1 MDRRLLIASALA
13 CALPA
18 AARASGGGEKKEEDE
33 KGGAKSS
40 FIQLPLLTATVIR
53 PTGRR
58 GVLTV
63 EVGLD
68 IPDPKLFE
76 YANLVLPRLRA
87 AFAQR
92 VQIYGA
98 GLAPGELPK
107 VEFLARE
114 LQKDCDLVLKKKGA
128 RILLGTVMLN

>member
-1 MDRRLLIASALA
+1 MDRRRLIAWALA

-18 AARASGGGEKKEEDE
+18 SAHAAGGEDKKEKDE
-33 KGGAKSS
+33 KGGPKSS

-53 PTGRR
+53 PSGKR

-68 IPDPKLFE
+68 IPDPKLLE

-92 VQIYGA
+92 LQIYGA
-98 GLAPGELPK
+98 GLTPGELPK
-107 VEFLARE
+107 VDFLARE
-114 LQKDCDLVLKKKGA
+114 LQKDADMVLGRKGA

>member
-18 AARASGGGEKKEEDE
+18 AARASGGKKEEDE

-53 PTGRR
+53 PTGKR

-68 IPDPKLFE
+68 IPDPKLLE

-107 VEFLARE
+107 VDFLARE
-114 LQKDCDLVLKKKGA
+114 LQKDCDLVLRKKGA